1 MIIPYGKQN
10 IDRSDI
16 KNVVKC
22 LKSDF
27 LTQGPIVQK
36 FENSLKKNFKA
47 KNATVVSNGSAALR
61 LVFLLAIS
69 IIRCNSKFERI
80 I

>member
-16 KNVVKC
+16 NNVVKC

-27 LTQGPIVQK
+27 LTQGPMVQE
-36 FENSLKKNFKA
+36 FENSLKKK
-47 KNATVVSNGSAALR
+47 
-61 LVFLLAIS
+61 I
-69 IIRCNSKFERI
+69 
-80 I
+80 